1 MGLDTFAAYGPA
13 HALYVD
19 GSDNCIP
26 DELFPNNYL
35 CGGGF
40 SNGINSFRGKVYNNW
55 IEWCTNGQYT
65 LYTEELSENQ
75 VKDIYEALYR
85 KQEEYDFKDFEE
97 QTGNRWEISYTE
109 TQRILKWFEVVVK
122 NKGIVINWW

>member
-19 GSDNCIP
+19 GSDNLIP
-26 DELFPNNYL
+26 DELFPDNYL

-40 SNGINSFRGKVYNNW
+40 SSGMNSFRGKVYNNW

-97 QTGNRWEISYTE
+97 QTGNNWEISYTE